1 MTSAITCKMLQILIV
16 DDEPNIRKT
25 LSYCLSAEGHGVTA
39 VNSLSE
45 AILESSRQSFDMAFV
60 DLKLGN
66 ENGMDLIPI
75 LLSHSSRVKIVVIT
89 AHATIESAVE
99 AMRKGACDYI
109 TKPFT
114 PEQVRLITRQIAKIR
129 ELETEIDTLKESMQQ
144 LEPEN
149 LFQSKSVSMQRL
161 IETARKAADS
171 EAIILLQGESGTGKS
186 ILAKAIHQ
194 WSKRAGKPMATVN
207 CPAVP
212 SELLESELFGH
223 AKGAFTGA
231 VKDNPG
237 RIAAC
242 EGGTLFLDEI
252 GDMALALQAKLLRF
266 IQEKEYER
274 LGEAKL
280 RKADVRILAASNID
294 LSERVSSGNFRED
307 LFYRLNVITLKIP
320 PLRERKEDIMALA
333 TSFLAYFCQV
343 NHKTIS
349 GFSSATESLLADYGW
364 PGNVRELRNC
374 IERAVILGC
383 NPLIEIA
390 DLPGNILPV
399 AENTRS
405 GDLLSLARIE
415 ELHIRK
421 VLAQTPSLQQAA
433 EILGIDQATLWRKRK
448 TFGL

>member
-1 MTSAITCKMLQILIV
+1 MLQILIV